1 MNWPTF
7 IIAAIVAVIFVAI
20 VFSEIRKRK
29 SGRGSCSCGG
39 SCGACPMGASCHS
52 ATPEKK

>member
-20 VFSEIRKRK
+20 VVSEIRKRK

-39 SCGACPMGASCHS
+39 SCGACPMSGKCHQ
-52 ATPEKK
+52 TDEN